1 MPKIAIDY
9 ANTIIY
15 KIVCNDLTITDC
27 YVGHTTNFVQRRR
40 EHKSSC
46 MNEKGRQYNWKLYI
60 AIRANGG
67 WLNYSM
73 VEIEKFKCA
82 DVNEA
87 CAKEREH
94 YEKLNSILNSHCPHG
109 SSIVSA
115 TNKLLYQKIYKDHIN
130 VNKKVHREIN
140 VEQIKANRK
149 IYRESNKDKIHAYD
163 IEYNENNKDRIRGK
177 QSQKYVCECGS
188 ELSAGHKAR
197 HKKSKFHI
205 DFLASSHLLIT

>member
-1 MPKIAIDY
+1 
-9 ANTIIY
+9 
-15 KIVCNDLTITDC
+15 
-27 YVGHTTNFVQRRR
+27 
-40 EHKSSC
+40 
-46 MNEKGRQYNWKLYI
+46 MNEKGRQYNFKLYI

-115 TNKLLYQKIYKDHIN
+115 TNKLLYQEIYKDHIN

>member
-1 MPKIAIDY
+1 MPKVAIDY

-94 YEKLNSILNSHCPHG
+94 YEKLNSILNSKCPHG
-109 SSIVSA
+109 RSIEYVE
-115 TNKLLYQKIYKDHIN
+115 NQKIWRENNKDSRQVYDCEKYKN
-130 VNKKVHREIN
+130 
-140 VEQIKANRK
+140 
-149 IYRESNKDKIHAYD
+149 NKDKI
-163 IEYNENNKDRIRGK
+163 NSRKK
-177 QSQKYVCECGS
+177 KKYVCECGK
-188 ELSAGHKAR
+188 ELSHGHKAE
-197 HKKSKFHI
+197 HNKTKFHI
-205 DFLASSHLLIT
+205 DFLFKQKNLSLEYLDDNNLSKIIDDDKQ